1 MICRYLPYT
10 LSLRAPAVLAA
21 IEGDPNSTRSLPY
34 VPGSAL
40 RGAAARGLG
49 DPGKDAEHARTFRT
63 VILDGSVRFLNA
75 YPRAVG
81 RRTLPTPVSLRID
94 KTDVGALGEIKA
106 WDLAAFDCERDT
118 DEESWPVEPRSAVPE
133 PFVSIGAAQPL
144 RVQPARGSR
153 IHQQRERSRGR
164 AWKKEHEDGRE
175 EAHGA
180 VFAFEFLEGGQEFD
194 GVIQIR
200 GEDDA
205 ACDALAAS
213 VQGALQAPILL
224 GRSRRSGYGG
234 DATISWGAVRE
245 REVEGQGFV
254 NADLPSGTE
263 FRALLTSPYVGRDPD
278 TGQID
283 ATRVEA
289 EIVEAL
295 GGRVEVVR
303 RRWSFERVGGFNRK
317 WRLELPQTL
326 ACAAG
331 SVLVLRTSARVPR
344 TDLLAVEHAGL
355 GERRVEGF
363 GRAIFLGA
371 PVRKQMLRTPGTG
384 AAPRAPEGDASE
396 LVRFAERR
404 ILDAAVQRAVEEEAV
419 RLANGVTALPT
430 SSVLGRLRN
439 AMRADPEQALATL
452 RAWLAPEGPARL
464 KRPAMVQLE
473 RCRLKDDRSR
483 LSDWLREMAA
493 QEDGGQLAKQLRLET
508 IAQRSSII
516 SEVTAN
522 EHLTRRAPAIRS
534 RFVDTALAALARRTR
549 KEKSS

>member
-1 MICRYLPYT
+1 MICRYVPYT
-10 LSLRAPAVLAA
+10 LSLRAPVVLAA

-49 DPGKDAEHARTFRT
+49 DPGQDAERALTFRT

-75 YPRAVG
+75 YPRAG

-94 KTDVGALGEIKA
+94 KTNAIGALGEIQA
-106 WDLAAFDCERDT
+106 WDLAAFDT

-164 AWKKEHEDGRE
+164 AWKKEHDDGRE
-175 EAHGA
+175 EARGT

-205 ACDALAAS
+205 TCDALAAS
-213 VQGALQAPILL
+213 VQGALQTPILL

-254 NADLPSGTE
+254 NTDLPSGTV

-283 ATRVEA
+283 ATRIEA
-289 EIVEAL
+289 EIVAAL

-303 RRWSFERVGGFNRK
+303 RRWNFERVGGFNRK
-317 WRLELPQTL
+317 WRLELPQAL

-331 SVLVLRTSARVPR
+331 SVLVLRTSAHLPR
-344 TDLLAVEHAGL
+344 ADLLAVEHAGL

-363 GRAIFLGA
+363 GRAVFLGA
-371 PVRKQMLRTPGTG
+371 PVPMQMLRAPGTG
-384 AAPRAPEGDASE
+384 TAPRAPEGDASE

-404 ILDAAVQRAVEEEAV
+404 VLDAAVQRAVEEEAV
-419 RLANGVTALPT
+419 RLANGATALPT
-430 SSVLGRLRN
+430 PSVLGRLRN
-439 AMRADPEQALATL
+439 AMRADPEQSLATL

-464 KRPAMVQLE
+464 KRPAMAQLE
-473 RCRLKDDRSR
+473 RCRLKDDRRR

-493 QEDGGQLAKQLRLET
+493 QEDGGQLAKQLRIEA

-549 KEKSS
+549 KERSS